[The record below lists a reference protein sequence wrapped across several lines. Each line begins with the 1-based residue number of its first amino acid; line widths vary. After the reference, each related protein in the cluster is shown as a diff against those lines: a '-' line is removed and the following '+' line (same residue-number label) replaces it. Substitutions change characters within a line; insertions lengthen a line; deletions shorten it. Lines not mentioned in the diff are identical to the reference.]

1 MKIHVC
7 MTFESLGY
15 IHRPREHCIY
25 IYIFKNIYIICITYE
40 FHNVNYNIIW
50 RLYFVALQ
58 KRYKKIF
65 RPFRFFKHAFNFT
78 VMYML

>member
-25 IYIFKNIYIICITYE
+25 IYIYLKIYILFVLPMNFIMLTTT
-40 FHNVNYNIIW
+40 
-50 RLYFVALQ
+50 LYGDYILWPC
-58 KRYKKIF
+58 KKDTRRSF
-65 RPFRFFKHAFNFT
+65 GHSGSSN
-78 VMYML
+78 MLSILL